1 MPTQSHNSNLEINLK
16 HHGGKLGVTGSCHE
30 LCINS
35 NGNNHGIL
43 IDCGLF
49 QGKDAK
55 DKNGNDKKLD
65 IEFPISHLKALILTH
80 THIDHIGRLPCLL
93 AKGFKQLIYCTPATA
108 ELVPLMLD
116 DGLKLQLG
124 LNKGQRERVL
134 DLIRKQIKPIPYNQ
148 WHRIPLSST
157 VKSSDS
163 SSCSKSSRSHSSF
176 SSSPLKTS
184 PLHLLLR
191 FQPAGHILGSAYVEI
206 KLPNNKVVVF
216 SGDLGPSNTP
226 LLPDPIPPKRAD
238 LLVIESTYGNKLH
251 DSVET
256 RAKRL
261 QEIIERS
268 LKDGGAIIIPA
279 FSVGRTQEL
288 LFDIEHL
295 IHHNKIDSKIPIIL
309 DSPLA
314 NKVTKQ
320 YRRFKKLWSK
330 EAKTKLNNQ
339 RHPLNFE
346 QCITIENHKEHMQI
360 VNRLKSTAEPCII
373 VAASGMCAGG
383 RVMNYLEALLPDK
396 RTDIILAGYQAHGT
410 LGRDLQNKEE
420 TVWIDNQ
427 PIEVNAQIHTMS
439 GYSAHAD
446 QADLIKFVEGIEE
459 GKKEIVVVHGEHEAR
474 EALCAALT

>member
-1 MPTQSHNSNLEINLK
+1 ELNIN
-16 HHGGKLGVTGSCHE
+16 
-30 LCINS
+30 N
-35 NGNNHGIL
+35 NGNKHGIL

-55 DKNGNDKKLD
+55 DKHGKDKKLD

-80 THIDHIGRLPCLL
+80 THIDHIGRLPWLL
-93 AKGFKQLIYCTPATA
+93 AKGFKQPIYCTPATA

-124 LNKGQRERVL
+124 LNKGQRTRVL
-134 DLIRKQIKPIPYNQ
+134 ELIRKQIKPIPYNQ
-148 WHRIPLSST
+148 WHRIKLTST
-157 VKSSDS
+157 
-163 SSCSKSSRSHSSF
+163 F
-176 SSSPLKTS
+176 
-184 PLHLLLR
+184 HLLLR

-206 KLPNNKVVVF
+206 KLPNNEIVVF

-226 LLPDPIPPKRAD
+226 LLPDPMPPKRAD

-261 QEIIERS
+261 QEIIDRS

-346 QCITIENHKEHMQI
+346 QCITIE
-360 VNRLKSTAEPCII
+360 S
-373 VAASGMCAGG
+373 
-383 RVMNYLEALLPDK
+383 
-396 RTDIILAGYQAHGT
+396 
-410 LGRDLQNKEE
+410 
-420 TVWIDNQ
+420 
-427 PIEVNAQIHTMS
+427 
-439 GYSAHAD
+439 
-446 QADLIKFVEGIEE
+446 
-459 GKKEIVVVHGEHEAR
+459 
-474 EALCAALT
+474 

>member
-1 MPTQSHNSNLEINLK
+1 MPTPQKHSTQTTNFEINLK

-30 LCINS
+30 LCINN
-35 NGNNHGIL
+35 NGNNQSIL

-49 QGKDAK
+49 QGRDAK

-80 THIDHIGRLPCLL
+80 THIDHIGRLPWLL
-93 AKGFKQLIYCTPATA
+93 AKGFKQPIYCTPATA

-124 LNKGQRERVL
+124 LNKGQRARVL
-134 DLIRKQIKPIPYNQ
+134 ELIRKQIKPIPYNQ
-148 WHRIPLSST
+148 WHRIPLSS
-157 VKSSDS
+157 KSRSLRS
-163 SSCSKSSRSHSSF
+163 SSS
-176 SSSPLKTS
+176 LKTS
-184 PLHLLLR
+184 PSYLLLR

-206 KLPNNKVVVF
+206 KLPNNEIVVF

-226 LLPDPIPPKRAD
+226 LLPDPISPKRAD

-261 QEIIERS
+261 QQIIERS
-268 LKDGGAIIIPA
+268 LDDGGAIIIPA

-295 IHHNKIDSKIPIIL
+295 IHHHKIDSNIPIIL

-314 NKVTKQ
+314 NRVTKQ

-346 QCITIENHKEHMQI
+346 QCITIESHKEHIQV

-410 LGRDLQNKEE
+410 LGRDLQNQKS

-427 PIEVNAQIHTMS
+427 PVEVNAQIHTMS

-446 QADLIKFVEGIEE
+446 QADLIKFVDGIEE
-459 GKKEIVVVHGEHEAR
+459 GRKEVVVVHGEDNVR
-474 EALCAALT
+474 EEFERVLETRNYTLR

>member
-1 MPTQSHNSNLEINLK
+1 MPTSLKNSTQTTNLEITLK

-30 LCINS
+30 LQIN
-35 NGNNHGIL
+35 NNINNHGIL

-55 DKNGNDKKLD
+55 DKHGNERKLD

-80 THIDHIGRLPCLL
+80 THIDHIGRLPWLL
-93 AKGFKQLIYCTPATA
+93 AKGFKQPIYCTPATA

-124 LNKGQRERVL
+124 LNKGQRARVL
-134 DLIRKQIKPIPYNQ
+134 ELIRKQIKPIPYNQ
-148 WHRIPLSST
+148 WHQIKLT
-157 VKSSDS
+157 
-163 SSCSKSSRSHSSF
+163 SKAKPSRSSVKAKRPES
-176 SSSPLKTS
+176 LN
-184 PLHLLLR
+184 LLLR

-206 KLPNNKVVVF
+206 KLPNNDIVVF

-226 LLPDPIPPKRAD
+226 LLPDPISPKRAD
-238 LLVIESTYGNKLH
+238 LLIIESTYGNKIH

-261 QEIIERS
+261 QDIIERS
-268 LKDGGAIIIPA
+268 LEDGGAIIIPA

-295 IHHNKIDSKIPIIL
+295 IHHQKIDSKIPIIL

-330 EAKTKLNNQ
+330 EAKIKLNNQ

-346 QCITIENHKEHMQI
+346 QCITIESHKEHMQV

-420 TVWIDNQ
+420 AVWIDNQ
-427 PIEVNAQIHTMS
+427 PIKVNAQIHTMS

-446 QADLIKFVEGIEE
+446 QADLIKFIKEIEK
-459 GKKEIVVVHGEHEAR
+459 GKKEIHIVHGEKDAR
-474 EALCAALT
+474 DELERKLKIM

>member
-1 MPTQSHNSNLEINLK
+1 MPKPQKNSTQTINLDVKLK
-16 HHGGKLGVTGSCHE
+16 HHGGKFGVTGSCHE
-30 LCINS
+30 LSIHNNS
-35 NGNNHGIL
+35 NNHGIL

-55 DKNGNDKKLD
+55 DENGNDRKLD

-80 THIDHIGRLPCLL
+80 THIDHIGRLPWLL
-93 AKGFKQLIYCTPATA
+93 AKGFKQPIYCTPATA

-134 DLIRKQIKPIPYNQ
+134 GLIRKQIKPIPYNQ
-148 WHRIPLSST
+148 WHRIPLSSC
-157 VKSSDS
+157 SSGS
-163 SSCSKSSRSHSSF
+163 S
-176 SSSPLKTS
+176 LYI
-184 PLHLLLR
+184 R
-191 FQPAGHILGSAYVEI
+191 FQPAGHILGSAYVEV
-206 KLPNNKVVVF
+206 KLPNNKIVVF

-226 LLPDPIPPKRAD
+226 LLPDPIPPKRVD
-238 LLVIESTYGNKLH
+238 ILVIESTYGNKRH

-256 RAKRL
+256 RASRL
-261 QEIIERS
+261 QEIIDRS
-268 LKDGGAIIIPA
+268 LEDGGAIIIPA

-295 IHHNKIDSKIPIIL
+295 IHHQKIDTKIPVIL

-330 EAKTKLNNQ
+330 EAKNKIVNQ

-346 QCITIENHKEHMQI
+346 QCITIDSHKEHMSL
-360 VNRLKSTAEPCII
+360 VNRLKTTAEPCII
-373 VAASGMCAGG
+373 VAASGMCNGG

-410 LGRDLQNKEE
+410 LGRDIQNKHK
-420 TVWIDNQ
+420 TVWIDNKE
-427 PIEVNAQIHTMS
+427 IEVNAQIHTMS

-446 QADLIKFVEGIEE
+446 QVDLIRFVEGIKE
-459 GKKEIVVVHGEHEAR
+459 GRKEIHIVYGEKDAR
-474 EALCAALT
+474 DELERKLKIMQD

>member
-1 MPTQSHNSNLEINLK
+1 MPTPPKNSTQASNLTTTLK

-30 LCINS
+30 LSINS
-35 NGNNHGIL
+35 NGNKQGIL

-80 THIDHIGRLPCLL
+80 THIDHIGRLPWLL
-93 AKGFKQLIYCTPATA
+93 AKGFKHPIYCTPATA

-124 LNKGQRERVL
+124 LNKGQRARVL
-134 DLIRKQIKPIPYNQ
+134 ELIRKQIKPIQYSQ
-148 WHRIPLSST
+148 WHRVPLSS
-157 VKSSDS
+157 S
-163 SSCSKSSRSHSSF
+163 
-176 SSSPLKTS
+176 SSSPLEAKRS
-184 PLHLLLR
+184 RPSYLLLR

-206 KLPNNKVVVF
+206 KLQNNEIVVF

-238 LLVIESTYGNKLH
+238 LLVIESTYGNKIH

-295 IHHNKIDSKIPIIL
+295 IHHHKIDSKIPIIL

-330 EAKTKLNNQ
+330 EAKTKINNQ

-346 QCITIENHKEHMQI
+346 QCITIESHKEHMSL
-360 VNRLKSTAEPCII
+360 VNRLKTTAEPCII

-410 LGRDLQNKEE
+410 LGRDLQNQKS
-420 TVWIDNQ
+420 TVWIDSQ
-427 PIEVNAQIHTMS
+427 SVEVNAQIHTMS

-459 GKKEIVVVHGEHEAR
+459 GRKEIVVVHGEREAR

>member
-1 MPTQSHNSNLEINLK
+1 MPTQSHNSNLEINLN

-30 LCINS
+30 LRINH

-55 DKNGNDKKLD
+55 DKHGNDKKLD

-80 THIDHIGRLPCLL
+80 THIDHIGRLPWLL
-93 AKGFKQLIYCTPATA
+93 AKGFKQPIYCTPATA

-134 DLIRKQIKPIPYNQ
+134 ELIRKQIKPIPYNQ
-148 WHRIPLSST
+148 WHRIALSSR
-157 VKSSDS
+157 
-163 SSCSKSSRSHSSF
+163 SCSKSSSSV
-176 SSSPLKTS
+176 LKAKRPES
-184 PLHLLLR
+184 LNLLLR

-206 KLPNNKVVVF
+206 KLPNNEVVVF

-238 LLVIESTYGNKLH
+238 LLVIESTYGNKIH

-295 IHHNKIDSKIPIIL
+295 IHHNKIDSQIPIIL

-346 QCITIENHKEHMQI
+346 QCITIESHKEHMQI

-410 LGRDLQNKEE
+410 LGRDLQNQKSR
-420 TVWIDNQ
+420 VWIDNQ

-446 QADLIKFVEGIEE
+446 QADLVKFVDGIEE
-459 GKKEIVVVHGEHEAR
+459 GRKEIVVVHGEREAR

>member
-1 MPTQSHNSNLEINLK
+1 MPKPQKNSTQTMSLDVKLK
-16 HHGGKLGVTGSCHE
+16 HHGGKFGVTGSCHE
-30 LCINS
+30 LSINNNS
-35 NGNNHGIL
+35 NHHGIL

-55 DKNGNDKKLD
+55 DKNGNERKLD

-80 THIDHIGRLPCLL
+80 THIDHIGRLPWLL
-93 AKGFKQLIYCTPATA
+93 AKGFKQPIYCTPATA

-134 DLIRKQIKPIPYNQ
+134 GLIRKQIKPIPYNQ
-148 WHRIPLSST
+148 WHRIPLSSC
-157 VKSSDS
+157 SSGS
-163 SSCSKSSRSHSSF
+163 S
-176 SSSPLKTS
+176 LYV
-184 PLHLLLR
+184 R

-206 KLPNNKVVVF
+206 KLPNNEIIVF

-226 LLPDPIPPKRAD
+226 LLPDPIPPKCAD
-238 LLVIESTYGNKLH
+238 ILVIESTYGNKRH

-256 RAKRL
+256 RASRL

-268 LKDGGAIIIPA
+268 LEDGGAIIIPA

-295 IHHNKIDSKIPIIL
+295 IHHQKIDTKIPVIL

-330 EAKTKLNNQ
+330 EAKNKIVNQ

-346 QCITIENHKEHMQI
+346 QCITIDSHKEHMSL
-360 VNRLKSTAEPCII
+360 VNRLKTTAEPCII
-373 VAASGMCAGG
+373 VAASGMCNGG

-410 LGRDLQNKEE
+410 LGRDIQNKHK
-420 TVWIDNQ
+420 TVWINSQ

-446 QADLIKFVEGIEE
+446 QVDLIRFVEGIKE
-459 GKKEIVVVHGEHEAR
+459 GRKEIHIVHGEKDAR
-474 EALCAALT
+474 DELERKLKIMQD

>member
-1 MPTQSHNSNLEINLK
+1 MPTQSQNSNLEINLK

-30 LCINS
+30 LNINN

-55 DKNGNDKKLD
+55 DKHGNDKKLD

-80 THIDHIGRLPCLL
+80 THIDHIGRLPWLL
-93 AKGFKQLIYCTPATA
+93 AKGFKQPIYCTPATA

-124 LNKGQRERVL
+124 LNKGQRTRVL
-134 DLIRKQIKPIPYNQ
+134 ELIKKQIKPIPYNQ
-148 WHRIPLSST
+148 WHRIVL
-157 VKSSDS
+157 
-163 SSCSKSSRSHSSF
+163 SSRSALKAKRPE
-176 SSSPLKTS
+176 PLN
-184 PLHLLLR
+184 LLLR

-206 KLPNNKVVVF
+206 KLPNNEIVVF

-251 DSVET
+251 DNVET

-268 LKDGGAIIIPA
+268 LQDGGAIIIPA

-295 IHHNKIDSKIPIIL
+295 IHHQKIDSKIPIIL

-346 QCITIENHKEHMQI
+346 QCITIESHKEHMSV

-410 LGRDLQNKEE
+410 LGRDLQNQKSR
-420 TVWIDNQ
+420 VWIDNQ
-427 PIEVNAQIHTMS
+427 PIDVNAQIHTMS

-446 QADLIKFVEGIEE
+446 QADLIKFVDGIEE
-459 GKKEIVVVHGEHEAR
+459 GRKEVVVVHGEREAR